1 MRPHRPRPLAGADSG
16 FSFRSQLA
24 QLTLTAALAL
34 NGCGHVE
41 GAPADEAPIGAPS
54 PSSLAPREPATR
66 LNPCF
71 YGYEAQPNE
80 AEANMP
86 EILAWLTANGWQAA
100 HVEWHAIRNCSAS
113 SDLPPTERSQVD
125 ICRFHQLIPKDQHC
139 QSNGDGYQFLV
150 FHRYLLQ
157 AVRQLWPS
165 HSAQLAGFERFPSSE
180 YDVPTEWHS
189 RWKSWGSDVR
199 TAGKLADDI
208 AKPENLAK
216 FPSEGALGRWLQCNL
231 GSQLWAPPEH
241 PHGASA
247 REATLDNYMFWK
259 LHGWMD
265 NVWEKYR
272 TAKGLTPTNQK
283 LRDDLAAQCQEL
295 HTEIQIVQQ
304 RLDPQDVA
312 DPAGPLPAE
321 SGFFHEQVRPIFA
334 SQTNLCVS
342 CHAETGT
349 NANLRL
355 GGHITSRELVAGL
368 VNRASLYGGQYR
380 LVVPGDAER
389 SWLYLKAAGTAAAAK
404 CQASDTTPCVPGVM
418 PPVSGPTLTEA
429 DLRALYQWI
438 AGGAEGPP

>member
-1 MRPHRPRPLAGADSG
+1 MRQHRPRPASGADSR
-16 FSFRSQLA
+16 SWLRSQIA
-24 QLTLTAALAL
+24 QLALAAALAL
-34 NGCGHVE
+34 NGCGQVE
-41 GAPADEAPIGAPS
+41 GAAVDEPSIGAPS
-54 PSSLAPREPATR
+54 PSSLAPSEPTAR
-66 LNPCF
+66 FNPCF
-71 YGYEAQPNE
+71 YGYEPQPNE
-80 AEANMP
+80 ADANMP
-86 EILAWLTANGWQAA
+86 EILAWLSANGWQAA
-100 HVEWHAIRNCSAS
+100 HVEWHAIRSCSAPGE
-113 SDLPPTERSQVD
+113 LAPAEQSQVD
-125 ICRFHQLIPKDQHC
+125 ICRFRRLVPKDQHC

-165 HSAQLAGFERFPSSE
+165 HSAQLAGFKQFPSSE
-180 YDVPTEWHS
+180 YDVPTAW
-189 RWKSWGSDVR
+189 RAAWKSWGADVR
-199 TAGKLADDI
+199 AAGKLADAI

-216 FPSEGALGRWLQCNL
+216 FPSEGALGRWLQCNV

-241 PHGASA
+241 PRGASTG
-247 REATLDNYMFWK
+247 EAAMDNYMFWK

-272 TAKGLTPTNQK
+272 TAKGLTPTNQQ

-295 HTEIQIVQQ
+295 HTEIRIVQQ
-304 RLDPQDVA
+304 GLGPQDVA

-368 VNRASLYGGQYR
+368 VNRATLYGGQYR
-380 LVVPGDAER
+380 LVVPGDPEH
-389 SWLYLKAAGTAAAAK
+389 SWLYLKAAGTTAAAN
-404 CQASDTTPCVPGVM
+404 CQASDTAPCISGVM

-429 DLRALYQWI
+429 ERRTLFQWI